1 MSDIDAVAGMYNIIV
16 SGERESAD
24 YRVPV
29 DEFLSKLENR
39 DLPDEICVVGLED
52 VLTDEDDIRDRLVS
66 TMRKEMDYLNSQ
78 RPLPTIQFVVEGTFR
93 VLAIPS
99 KLKLTMSSTLCARS
113 LADRSRNETR
123 VGLLLHSGYNR
134 F

>member
-39 DLPDEICVVGLED
+39 DLPEAICVVGLED
-52 VLTDEDDIRDRLVS
+52 VLTDEDDIRDRLV
-66 TMRKEMDYLNSQ
+66 
-78 RPLPTIQFVVEGTFR
+78 
-93 VLAIPS
+93 
-99 KLKLTMSSTLCARS
+99 
-113 LADRSRNETR
+113 
-123 VGLLLHSGYNR
+123 
-134 F
+134 

>member
-39 DLPDEICVVGLED
+39 DLPEAICVVGLED

-78 RPLPTIQFVVEGTFR
+78 RPLPTIQFVVEGDIQGAGDSFEVEIDDEFYSLRPIFGRQIKKRDPGWLVAPFR
-93 VLAIPS
+93 I
-99 KLKLTMSSTLCARS
+99 
-113 LADRSRNETR
+113 
-123 VGLLLHSGYNR
+123 
-134 F
+134 